1 MPSQY
6 HLRLFGQVQ
15 GVGLRYAV
23 KEQAAKMGLSGF
35 VRNLDDG
42 SVELVIDGQLDEL
55 ISWLK
60 LEFSRNNIR
69 KIEVIKQ
76 NSEKFA
82 DFKILY

>member
-1 MPSQY
+1 
-6 HLRLFGQVQ
+6 
-15 GVGLRYAV
+15 
-23 KEQAAKMGLSGF
+23 MGLSGF

-42 SVELVIDGQLDEL
+42 SVELVIDGQLDEF